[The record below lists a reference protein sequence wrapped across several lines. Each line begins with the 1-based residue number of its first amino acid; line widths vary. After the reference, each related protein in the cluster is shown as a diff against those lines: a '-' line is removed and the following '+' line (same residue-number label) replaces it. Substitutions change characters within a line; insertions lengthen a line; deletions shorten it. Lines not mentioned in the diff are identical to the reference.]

1 MAYQGGGCAAPADFG
16 DRKLSR
22 LTVGTR
28 KQRHR
33 DRFRVRQLD
42 HPRRRPPNVDL
53 SPREYF
59 ARPSLRENFRSLDAT
74 SYFLTFLVFDWLAA
88 SRARDSPTF
97 HGYSNP
103 RHRRYVRQGIQRADR
118 PALFQEYSHCRDA
131 AVRKVA
137 GGSIHSH
144 RHDDR

>member
-1 MAYQGGGCAAPADFG
+1 MAYQGGGYVAPADFG

-42 HPRRRPPNVDL
+42 HLRRRLPNADL

-59 ARPSLRENFRSLDAT
+59 ANPSLFDNYPLDIRC
-74 SYFLTFLVFDWLAA
+74 YTFA
-88 SRARDSPTF
+88 
-97 HGYSNP
+97 
-103 RHRRYVRQGIQRADR
+103 
-118 PALFQEYSHCRDA
+118 
-131 AVRKVA
+131 
-137 GGSIHSH
+137 
-144 RHDDR
+144 